1 MGCSRRPSSHQST
14 QRTSAEVEN
23 PETQRSIWKSLNEI
37 IIPGSGSTS
46 DIEPAP
52 DSVSISSRPESPSMS
67 IRTSP
72 SMARSGASPSTL
84 AGSSPLLEKMSD
96 GMSTIHLL
104 TPSYP
109 ARVSSSALSQQRFR
123 NSRSWVTTTTV
134 TPLSDRPRT
143 RLAT

>member
-1 MGCSRRPSSHQST
+1 
-14 QRTSAEVEN
+14 
-23 PETQRSIWKSLNEI
+23 
-37 IIPGSGSTS
+37 
-46 DIEPAP
+46 
-52 DSVSISSRPESPSMS
+52 MS

-72 SMARSGASPSTL
+72 SMARSGTSPSTR

-123 NSRSWVTTTTV
+123 NSRSWVTRTTV
-134 TPLSDRPRT
+134 TPLPDRPRT